1 MRRLLVWLG
10 IALGAF
16 ACVLA
21 GVAITARVVGPIAL
35 FPGGGLT
42 GDPAVEPAGPW
53 GPLLEGVSVI
63 QLEVDPE
70 DPYSVNTGYV
80 LRSGVLFVRSPQAA
94 RKRWPE
100 RLLADPRVVLRI
112 RGELYLRRALR
123 VTDPAEIGAL
133 GRLVG
138 GEQADPGDP
147 SAWYFRIGER

>member
-1 MRRLLVWLG
+1 MRRLLIWLG

-21 GVAITARVVGPIAL
+21 GVAVTARVVGPISL
-35 FPGGGLT
+35 FPGGKLSGE
-42 GDPAVEPAGPW
+42 PAAEPAGPW

-63 QLEVDPE
+63 QLEVDPQ

-80 LRSGVLFVRSPQAA
+80 LDEGVLFLRSPRAA

-112 RGELYLRRALR
+112 RSELYPRRALR
-123 VTDPAEIGAL
+123 VSDPAEIAAL
-133 GRLVG
+133 ERLVG
-138 GEQADPGDP
+138 GEVADPEDP
-147 SAWYFRIGER
+147 STWYFRIAER

>member
-21 GVAITARVVGPIAL
+21 GVAITARIVGPIAL
-35 FPGGGLT
+35 FPGGALS
-42 GDPAVEPAGPW
+42 GDPAAEPAGPW

-63 QLEVDPE
+63 QLEVDPL

-80 LRSGVLFVRSPQAA
+80 LRGSALFLRSPQAA

-100 RLLADPRVVLRI
+100 QLLADPRVVLRI
-112 RGELYLRRALR
+112 RRELYLRRALR
-123 VTDPAEIGAL
+123 VSDPAEIAAL
-133 GRLVG
+133 ERLVG
-138 GEQADPGDP
+138 GEAAGPADPLT
-147 SAWYFRIGER
+147 WYFRIAER